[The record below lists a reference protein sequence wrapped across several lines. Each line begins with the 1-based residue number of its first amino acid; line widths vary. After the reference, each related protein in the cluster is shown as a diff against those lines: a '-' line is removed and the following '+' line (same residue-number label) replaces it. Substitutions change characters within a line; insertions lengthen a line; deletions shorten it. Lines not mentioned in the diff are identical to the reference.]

1 MDTNLG
7 AAVRWHPVRSGRA
20 WGSRT
25 QLGAAAVN
33 TSAANRA
40 LLQWIEQSYGP
51 ELAELVA
58 VRAQQLAAR
67 NAVPAN
73 GLGQAEDD
81 EPAGWFERITDA
93 VTEIAPK
100 YLEYRQQAEILDVQL
115 DRAREGLPPL
125 RTDEYAPSVQLG
137 LDPETVERIADEAA
151 RRAAGAGQALMQSPA
166 LWIGAGVLGFMMLR
180 AMSDGRD
187 AQ

>member
-20 WGSRT
+20 WGS
-25 QLGAAAVN
+25 QLGAAAID
-33 TSAANRA
+33 TSKANRA
-40 LLQWIEQSYGP
+40 LLQWIEHSYGP

-58 VRAQQLAAR
+58 VRAQQLATGNGAG
-67 NAVPAN
+67 AG

-115 DRAREGLPPL
+115 DRARQGMPPL

-137 LDPETVERIADEAA
+137 LDPQTVERIADEAA
-151 RRAAGAGQALMQSPA
+151 RRAAGAGQALMQSPM
-166 LWIGAGVLGFMMLR
+166 LWIGAGLLGFLALR
-180 AMSDGRD
+180 AMSNGR